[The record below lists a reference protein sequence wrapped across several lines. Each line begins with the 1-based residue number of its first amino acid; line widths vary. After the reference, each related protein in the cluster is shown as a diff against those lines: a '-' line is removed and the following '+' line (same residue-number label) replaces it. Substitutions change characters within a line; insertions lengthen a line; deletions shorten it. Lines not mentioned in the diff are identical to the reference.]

1 MGRLSSRVSLPIAM
15 RRLADRRRGEASKL
29 GARLAR
35 SEVGWPPGHFYSP
48 IPDLDDVRRREAA
61 VFRGPDARVAGV
73 DLREDAQLALLC
85 DLAALY
91 PEQPWGSTARPGCR
105 YRFENPNFQQGE
117 ALALYG
123 LLRLVR
129 PQRVIEVG
137 SGWSSCALLD
147 VNELFLDS
155 SVHCTFIEPFPELL
169 HDLAPDDDLDVRA
182 VPVQDVDVRL
192 FDELS
197 SGDMLIIDSTHVAK
211 IGSDVNH
218 LMFEGLPHLAPGTF
232 VHVHDIHYP
241 FEYPREWVYEGRAWN
256 EAYLVHAFLM
266 FNSAWEIVFF
276 NSFVAARHGEALAA
290 SLPPARESPGS
301 SLWLHHSLTDRR
313 LAAPSATPSA

>member
-1 MGRLSSRVSLPIAM
+1 MGRLTSRVPLPTVM
-15 RRLADRRRGEASKL
+15 RHLGPRQRREAASKL
-29 GARLAR
+29 RARLAR
-35 SEVGWPPGHFYSP
+35 YEMGWPPGHFYSP

-61 VFRGPDARVAGV
+61 IFRGPDARVAGV
-73 DLREDAQLALLC
+73 DHGEGAQLALLR
-85 DLAALY
+85 DLAAFY
-91 PEQPWGSTARPGCR
+91 PEQPWGSTARRGCR

-117 ALALYG
+117 ALVLYG
-123 LLRLVR
+123 LLRLVQPR
-129 PQRVIEVG
+129 RVIEVG

-147 VNELFLDS
+147 VNELFLDRT
-155 SVHCTFIEPFPELL
+155 VRCTFIEPHPELL
-169 HDLAPDDDLDVRA
+169 HELARDDDLDVRA

-192 FDELS
+192 FDELA

-218 LMFEGLPHLAPGTF
+218 LIFEVLPHLAPGTL

-256 EAYLVHAFLM
+256 EAYLIHAFLM

-276 NSFVAARHGEALAA
+276 NSFIAARHGEALAD
-290 SLPPARESPGS
+290 SLPPARDSPGS
-301 SLWLHHSLTDRR
+301 SLWLRR
-313 LAAPSATPSA
+313 NATYGTPAAL